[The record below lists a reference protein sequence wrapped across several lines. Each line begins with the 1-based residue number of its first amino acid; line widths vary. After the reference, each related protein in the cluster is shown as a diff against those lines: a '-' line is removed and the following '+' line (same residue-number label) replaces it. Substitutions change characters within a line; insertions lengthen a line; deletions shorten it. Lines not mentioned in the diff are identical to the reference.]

1 MANNNDPQ
9 NLETPLVGLF
19 EAMVKEFE
27 NEEDKLN
34 TVLQLMSVILTP
46 PENSA
51 DPFNKPETINEAVE
65 VYSRV
70 VGEHNA
76 NIRNTVSRFNEEQ
89 KNAIVAIFE
98 YLKNNEVKQKEAIK
112 LIEMYSSGMQGGSKK
127 KRKNTRRRRNQ
138 KKSMKKRKTRG
149 RK

>member
-70 VGEHNA
+70 VGENNA

-89 KNAIVAIFE
+89 KKAIVAIFE
-98 YLKNNEVKQKEAIK
+98 YLKNKEVKQKEAIK

-127 KRKNTRRRRNQ
+127 KNTRRRKQ
-138 KKSMKKRKTRG
+138 KKSTKKRKTRG

>member
-51 DPFNKPETINEAVE
+51 DPFNKPGTINEAVE

-70 VGEHNA
+70 VGENNA

-89 KNAIVAIFE
+89 KKAIVAIFE

-127 KRKNTRRRRNQ
+127 KNTRRRKQ
-138 KKSMKKRKTRG
+138 KKSTKKRKTRG

>member
-70 VGEHNA
+70 VGENNA